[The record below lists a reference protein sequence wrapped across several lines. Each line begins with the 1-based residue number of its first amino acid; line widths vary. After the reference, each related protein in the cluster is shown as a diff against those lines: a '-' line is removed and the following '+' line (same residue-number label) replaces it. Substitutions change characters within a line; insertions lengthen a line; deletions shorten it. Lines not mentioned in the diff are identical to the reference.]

1 MAYDG
6 ERADA
11 RALDQL
17 ETVLRYVADEL
28 ASWHAR
34 ALKTES
40 ELKEAHGQARGAAPA
55 RLDPEVRSRISDL
68 EQENKQLRQRVEA
81 ARARVGELLGRLTF
95 LEDQAR
101 ETATGARG
109 GAAGGGGAAS

>member
-17 ETVLRYVADEL
+17 ETILRHVADEL

-34 ALKTES
+34 ALKTET
-40 ELKEAHGQARGAAPA
+40 ELKERGGGG
-55 RLDPEVRSRISDL
+55 RLDPEVRNRIADL

-101 ETATGARG
+101 ETAASSRG
-109 GAAGGGGAAS
+109 GGGGGGGGAPS